1 MLLIREWAGRERKF
15 VLTFGSVM
23 DLEQACGDGKEPAA
37 VGAIFQRLVSSKF
50 RAGDVYHTIRM
61 ALIGGGMGQIEA
73 KTLLAQHFDTRP
85 YLENAGLAIDI
96 LTELMAGVEPAPKVE
111 DGDGEAQ
118 PIKFSEAVQICQIFH
133 MSPLDL
139 RGMSYADFINLVRG
153 FNAGS
158 KRQADYM
165 SEDEFMEILAK
176 YEPEALN
183 GPDS

>member
-1 MLLIREWAGRERKF
+1 MKLIREWAGREREF

-23 DLEQACGDGKEPAA
+23 DLEQACGDGKESAA
-37 VGAIFQRLVSSKF
+37 VGAIFQRLVTSKF
-50 RAGDVYHTIRM
+50 RATDVYHTIRM
-61 ALIGGGMGQIEA
+61 ALIGAGMGQIEA

-96 LTELMAGVEPAPKVE
+96 LTALMAGIEPDEKAEPE
-111 DGDGEAQ
+111 GEPR
-118 PIKFSEAVQICQIFH
+118 PIRFSEAVQICQVFH

-139 RGMSYADFINLVRG
+139 RAMTYADFINLVRG

-158 KRQADYM
+158 QRKAEFM

-176 YEPEALN
+176 YEPEAL
-183 GPDS
+183 